1 MVAELVNA
9 SNVYLGCPFKFSF
22 LFWFPLLHHQL
33 IADCIFTSNEDQL
46 SSLITAKNP
55 PYTIIIIF
63 ISIMSVSICLYI
75 ISIMISYVWRRKK
88 YSVEGWCYTDAM
100 YTLSSIILENLK
112 STPKVKW
119 AYRQAPNIL
128 MLCHLAPCMQVTFE
142 IFTRRNHTIPH
153 NIQVAPCPPMK
164 KKVVG
169 RRPSGSEWMG
179 IRAEYEAESIYCVLW
194 QPIKVQRSLLFHAF
208 PQNLITNMFMFSN
221 IRSVQ
226 DLFHMR
232 AKKLFDPKKV
242 VTFGCFWC
250 AHNRLWLQPGQ
261 SASSLFHNDQ
271 IQNSPPINI
280 QNPCHGFSF
289 LLKHL
294 YFFGNQSD
302 LSTLQECK
310 INF

>member
-46 SSLITAKNP
+46 GALITAKNP

-75 ISIMISYVWRRKK
+75 IDIMISYAWRRKK
-88 YSVEGWCYTDAM
+88 IIQWKARLMLYWY
-100 YTLSSIILENLK
+100 IILENLK

-128 MLCHLAPCMQVTFE
+128 MLCHLTPCMQVTFE
-142 IFTRRNHTIPH
+142 IFTRQSHTILH
-153 NIQVAPCPPMK
+153 NIQVVPCPPMK

-194 QPIKVQRSLLFHAF
+194 QPIKVQSSLLFHAF
-208 PQNLITNMFMFSN
+208 PRNLITNMFMFSN

-271 IQNSPPINI
+271 I
-280 QNPCHGFSF
+280 
-289 LLKHL
+289 
-294 YFFGNQSD
+294 
-302 LSTLQECK
+302 
-310 INF
+310 

>member
-1 MVAELVNA
+1 MSWLLNWWMPAMFTWAAL
-9 SNVYLGCPFKFSF
+9 KFSF

-128 MLCHLAPCMQVTFE
+128 MLCHLTPCMQVTFE
-142 IFTRRNHTIPH
+142 IFTRQNHTILH
-153 NIQVAPCPPMK
+153 NIQVVPCPPMK

-194 QPIKVQRSLLFHAF
+194 QPIKVQSSLLFHAF

-226 DLFHMR
+226 NLFSHESKKTFWFQKSCDLW
-232 AKKLFDPKKV
+232 V
-242 VTFGCFWC
+242 
-250 AHNRLWLQPGQ
+250 
-261 SASSLFHNDQ
+261 
-271 IQNSPPINI
+271 
-280 QNPCHGFSF
+280 F
-289 LLKHL
+289 LMC
-294 YFFGNQSD
+294 S
-302 LSTLQECK
+302 
-310 INF
+310 